1 MTFFNI
7 IVICFRTYSNVTK
20 CQSDATLVDK
30 SSLGTETCVS
40 DDVNSSCN
48 KENQTIKHNETINV
62 ENTRKEGLI
71 CSPKLKKRK
80 LDETKVLEQTFLNMS
95 NRIMNYMETSKP
107 STEQQMMYLQNS

>member
-1 MTFFNI
+1 MTFLNI

-30 SSLGTETCVS
+30 SSLRIETCVS

-48 KENQTIKHNETINV
+48 KENQTTKLNETINV

-71 CSPKLKKRK
+71 CSPNLKKK
-80 LDETKVLEQTFLNMS
+80 KTG
-95 NRIMNYMETSKP
+95 
-107 STEQQMMYLQNS
+107 